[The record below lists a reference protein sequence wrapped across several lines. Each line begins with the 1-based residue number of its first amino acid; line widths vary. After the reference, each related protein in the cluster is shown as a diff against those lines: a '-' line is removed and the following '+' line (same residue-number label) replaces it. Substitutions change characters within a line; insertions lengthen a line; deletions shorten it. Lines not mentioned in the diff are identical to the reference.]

1 MDVTGSHEYIGPM
14 GWRGMCPTQPGTHGG
29 QMVPQS
35 SSSSFQAALPVPG
48 LGTLQYSEL
57 HLHHASSWELEL
69 LYKVPSDSFRDTK
82 HFDQGHTAR
91 EGEGLVLGSLLQY
104 CQLMEYQKPFK
115 SCSVI

>member
-1 MDVTGSHEYIGPM
+1 MPHSTWYSWWPDGATELQLKLP
-14 GWRGMCPTQPGTHGG
+14 
-29 QMVPQS
+29 S
-35 SSSSFQAALPVPG
+35 SPACAG
-48 LGTLQYSEL
+48 LG
-57 HLHHASSWELEL
+57 HLAIFSATFTPHIQLGAGSWELEL

-104 CQLMEYQKPFK
+104 CQLTEYQKPFK